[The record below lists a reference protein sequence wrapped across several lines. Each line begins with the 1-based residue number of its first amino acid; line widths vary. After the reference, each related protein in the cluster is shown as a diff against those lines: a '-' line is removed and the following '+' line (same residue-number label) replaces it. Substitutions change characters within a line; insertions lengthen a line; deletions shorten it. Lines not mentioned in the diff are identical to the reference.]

1 MNDLSDPFAGLGPA
15 LQRPAIGQPLPRL
28 DGPDKVAG
36 RARYAADHPADGL
49 LVGVV
54 VDTPVAR
61 GRIRRIGTDAA
72 LAVPGVLDV
81 LTHRNRP
88 HMRALDLFYK
98 DMTSPATGSPFK
110 PLHDDEV
117 HHSGQPVALV
127 VATSFEAA
135 RHAARLV
142 QVEVEPAPHETDLL
156 ARLPEARDPSPLRA
170 GFEGPPKP
178 RGDADEAWREAPVQV
193 DLAFHLPAQHHHPME
208 LTATTALLSR
218 DGHLTVYDKTQGSQ
232 NVRSVVSRV
241 FGLGKHRVTIR
252 NPFVGGAFGAGLHPQ
267 VTVLLAVMAALKL
280 HRSVRVVLTRPQMTS
295 FGHRPELWQRV
306 RLGARHDGALT
317 ALVHEAVGATSR
329 REDHVEVVVNW
340 SSQLYDCPDVRLG
353 YHVVPLDIHTPCD
366 MRAPGAA
373 QGVHAIEVAI
383 DELAHRVGMDP
394 LALRLKNHAD
404 RDPNTGRPF
413 SSKELR
419 ACLHEGARRFGWDR
433 RPPMPRAM
441 RDGHELVGWGLAC
454 GTWEAMQ
461 MFARA
466 HALLTPDGRL
476 VVRTAASD
484 IGTGTL
490 TVMTQ
495 IAAATMGLPLEHVR
509 FEYGDSTLP
518 VAPLEGGSSHVT
530 TVGSAVQGVCER
542 LQRRLWSIERRRPNS
557 PFRTCRFHDVGF
569 GDGTMYLRFERD
581 VTVRLGDIL
590 AAEGLPV
597 LEEKY
602 LMLPAVLKQKKFTR
616 AVHSAVFCEVRVD
629 EALGTV
635 RVTRVVSAVAA
646 GRIINPLTARSQI
659 VGGIVWGLSQALH
672 EESCTDHA
680 LGRVMNHDLA
690 QYHVPVNADIGEID
704 VLFVAEKDR
713 VVSRLGA
720 KGVGEIGIVG
730 VAAAVANAVFHAT
743 GRRPTRLPMT
753 PERVMAP

>member
-1 MNDLSDPFAGLGPA
+1 MNDRSPLIPGLHPA
-15 LQRPAIGQPLPRL
+15 PGRPAIGQPLPRL
-28 DGPDKVAG
+28 DGPDKVSG
-36 RARYAADHPADGL
+36 RARYAADHPADRL

-54 VDTPVAR
+54 VDTAVAR

-72 LAVPGVLDV
+72 RAVPGVLDV
-81 LTHRNRP
+81 LTHENRP

-98 DMTSPATGSPFK
+98 DLTAPVTGSPFK
-110 PLHDDEV
+110 PLHDEVV

-127 VATSFEAA
+127 VAESFEAA
-135 RHAARLV
+135 RWAARLV
-142 QVEVEPAPHETDLL
+142 EVEVEPEPHATDLL
-156 ARLPEARDPSPLRA
+156 AQLAHAREPSPMRA
-170 GFEGPPKP
+170 GFESPPKP
-178 RGDADEAWREAPVQV
+178 RGDADAAWREAPVQV
-193 DLAFHLPAQHHHPME
+193 SLAFHHAAQHHHPME
-208 LTATTALLSR
+208 LQATTAIFGR
-218 DGHLTVYDKTQGSQ
+218 DGHLTVHDKTQGSQ

-241 FGLGKHRVTIR
+241 FGLGKHRVTVK
-252 NPFVGGAFGAGLHPQ
+252 NAFVGGAFGAGLRPQ
-267 VTVLLAVMAALKL
+267 ATLLLAVMAALKL
-280 HRSVRVVLTRPQMTS
+280 HRSVRVVLTRPQMT
-295 FGHRPELWQRV
+295 GGVHRPELWQEV
-306 RLGARHDGALT
+306 RLGAGRDGALS
-317 ALVHEAVGATSR
+317 AMVHEAIGSTSR
-329 REDHVEVVVNW
+329 KEDHVEVVVNW
-340 SSQLYDCPDVRLG
+340 SSQLYPCPDVRQG
-353 YHVVPLDIHTPCD
+353 YRLVPLDRHSPGD

-373 QGVHAIEVAI
+373 HGVHAIEVAM
-383 DELAHRVGMDP
+383 DELAHRLGMDP
-394 LALRLKNHAD
+394 LLLRLKNHAD
-404 RDPNTGRPF
+404 VDPNTDRPF

-433 RPPMPRAM
+433 RPPVPRAM
-441 RDGHELVGWGLAC
+441 RESHELVGWGMAC

-495 IAAATMGLPLEHVR
+495 IAAATMGLPLDRVR

-530 TVGSAVQGVCER
+530 TVGAAVQGVCER

-646 GRIINPLTARSQI
+646 GRIVNPLTARSQI
-659 VGGIVWGLSQALH
+659 VGGVVWGISQALH
-672 EESCTDHA
+672 EESQADHA
-680 LGRVMNHDLA
+680 LGRFMNHDLS

-704 VLFVAEKDR
+704 VVFVPEKDR
-713 VVSRLGA
+713 IVSRLGA

-730 VAAAVANAVFHAT
+730 VAAAVANAIFHAT
-743 GRRPTRLPMT
+743 GRRLTRLPMT
-753 PERVMAP
+753 PEHVMAP